1 MGHFFGELVL
11 LLLAWGFTGFVV
23 VGIYK
28 MFSNPRNTLANACE
42 ITGEAI
48 GQGCEYQT
56 RVNFGLET
64 EKNHR

>member
-1 MGHFFGELVL
+1 MEHFFGQLVL

-28 MFSNPRNTLANACE
+28 MFCNPRKTLADACE
-42 ITGEAI
+42 MTGEAI
-48 GQGCEYQT
+48 EQGCNYQT
-56 RVNFGLET
+56 RVNFGLEM